1 MSPRRPEPVFSPR
14 DLERV
19 RAAVGVAED
28 RVTDFYKLSNSQWL
42 RYRYDIRTLADLG
55 EAEIVHGPFAQV
67 IRYEARPAD
76 ASLGSSAYDFY
87 RICLQDHA
95 ILGAMEGAPELIL
108 RPFVLYIVTH
118 ELIHV
123 VRFCKF
129 LQQFDAS
136 ESEKRVEEDRVHQR
150 TLEILEPVRIA
161 GMEAVRDF
169 FRAWRERR
177 EPFESLR

>member
-1 MSPRRPEPVFSPR
+1 MSPHRPEPMFSPR
-14 DLERV
+14 DLEQV
-19 RAAVGVAED
+19 SAAVSMAED
-28 RVTDFYKLSNSQWL
+28 RVTDFYKLSDSQWL
-42 RYRYDIRTLADLG
+42 RYRYDIRTLADLR
-55 EAEIVHGPFAQV
+55 EAEIVDGPFAQV

-76 ASLGSSAYDFY
+76 ASLGSSTYDFY

-95 ILGAMEGAPELIL
+95 ILGAMEGRPDLTL

-136 ESEKRVEEDRVHQR
+136 ESERRREEDRVHQR
-150 TLEILEPVRIA
+150 TLEILAPVRIA
-161 GMEAVRDF
+161 GLEPVREF
-169 FRAWRERR
+169 FRFWRERQ